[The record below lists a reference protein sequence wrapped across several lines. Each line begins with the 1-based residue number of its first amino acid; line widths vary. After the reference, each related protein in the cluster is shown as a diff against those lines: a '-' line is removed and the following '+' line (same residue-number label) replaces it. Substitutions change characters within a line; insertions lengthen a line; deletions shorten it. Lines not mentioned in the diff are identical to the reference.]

1 MAGKITG
8 FEHRPVGVAGKG
20 GTDRTAGKSSD
31 ASGAP
36 TATAASHVKLT
47 DSAVQLAAL
56 ERALAQVPEVD
67 LDRVQ
72 RARAEIEAGQ
82 YSIDPLRIATR
93 LVEMERALA
102 EATGKS
108 AIDVPGDQV

>member
-8 FEHRPVGVAGKG
+8 FEHRPVGVAGQG
-20 GTDRTAGKSSD
+20 GAGRTAGKSSD
-31 ASGAP
+31 ASSAP
-36 TATAASHVKLT
+36 TPSAASHVKLT
-47 DSAVQLAAL
+47 DSAVQLASL

-67 LDRVQ
+67 LERVQ

-82 YSIDPLRIATR
+82 YSIDPLRIATK
-93 LVEMERALA
+93 LVEMDRALA
-102 EATGKS
+102 EAAGKP